1 MCARNLARIWVRFLM
16 EKGDS
21 IVYVYTAVHGSSLL
35 LPASAAAA
43 LAAALGPAA
52 AVVVQ
57 LIVGRRR
64 LPSAMAMGCS
74 AASYPLSAA
83 LGA

>member
-1 MCARNLARIWVRFLM
+1 MSCLLQLQLLRGIGR
-16 EKGDS
+16 
-21 IVYVYTAVHGSSLL
+21 GSSLL